1 MFLLCC
7 FILCLIYM
15 IIGFRYHI
23 RWAHPF
29 TNLDSTVFA
38 PYFRFANATGGMMI
52 QTSTLDIDL
61 NDSTYVN
68 IKCNFPFDM
77 YVFRSGVDF
86 ETTRLPWLGNFTE
99 TQTYMQFKGAKN
111 SDGRCWLYFFGQ
123 RLVPKLPTRRDR
135 FGARTHRKIRCFMLF
150 SLLNL
155 YNLYD
160 IYHLYHLY
168 NVSQVI

>member
-1 MFLLCC
+1 MLYPTTTPTATNIHVSVQPHC
-7 FILCLIYM
+7 
-15 IIGFRYHI
+15 FRYHI

-38 PYFRFANATGGMMI
+38 PYFRFANATGGMMV

-77 YVFRSGVDF
+77 YVFRSLADF

-111 SDGRCWLYFFGQ
+111 SDGR
-123 RLVPKLPTRRDR
+123 
-135 FGARTHRKIRCFMLF
+135 
-150 SLLNL
+150 
-155 YNLYD
+155 
-160 IYHLYHLY
+160 
-168 NVSQVI
+168 